1 MSIDVI
7 GTQHLKKKK
16 SLIWCLLKY
25 ILIRLSSKKSELL
38 ISGFW
43 ESFRIQRLVDLQR
56 HEWVD
61 IILSVITWMRLL
73 LVGIQKH
80 VHWNESNLDWLT
92 FRNKELSLSSC
103 KKHVHYLIGWYIN
116 IDWLKA
122 FKIHSNDDL
131 FPRILELSLL
141 VIQV

>member
-16 SLIWCLLKY
+16 SLICCLLKY

-38 ISGFW
+38 ISEFW

-103 KKHVHYLIGWYIN
+103 KKHVHYLIG
-116 IDWLKA
+116 
-122 FKIHSNDDL
+122 
-131 FPRILELSLL
+131 
-141 VIQV
+141 